1 MIVTS
6 SVGSLGQAFE
16 AGLSSFMV
24 ATGQIDWLEFEL
36 EKKEKFKSKNCIRL
50 FMVATTLV
58 RFLWSDKLTQV
69 LVGRDN
75 FFNRFHKNSM

>member
-36 EKKEKFKSKNCIRL
+36 EKRIKSKKYHQR
-50 FMVATTLV
+50 
-58 RFLWSDKLTQV
+58 W
-69 LVGRDN
+69 G
-75 FFNRFHKNSM
+75 